1 MDSFIESLMGH
12 KRQIVSIVAP
22 IEDTKEVL
30 GTRGFTPIK
39 DLKVGDVVQYRPKM
53 NPNKS
58 PIMNHPILVVNVF
71 AMPQHNSN
79 ADIGSVDYSEV
90 YDFEGVCLVRLYET
104 DGELEE
110 NEIFTNSHNQSKR
123 PDEMSEEEFLE
134 YLEQQRIDEPEDV
147 QESHSKL
154 LTECIQVCA
163 FDSRR
168 FERVN

>member
-12 KRQIVSIVAP
+12 KRKIVSIVAP

-39 DLKVGDVVQYRPKM
+39 DLKVGDIVQYRPKI

-58 PIMNHPILVVNVF
+58 PIMNHPILVVRVF
-71 AMPQHNSN
+71 PAPKCNPN
-79 ADIGSVDYSEV
+79 ADIGSVAFSER
-90 YDFEGVCLVRLYET
+90 YDFEGVCLIRMYET
-104 DGELEE
+104 DEEPDE
-110 NEIFTNSHNQSKR
+110 NEIFTNPHTQSKR

-134 YLEQQRIDEPEDV
+134 YLDQQHIDEPEDI
-147 QESHSKL
+147 QKAHTKL
-154 LTECIQVCA
+154 LAECIQVCA